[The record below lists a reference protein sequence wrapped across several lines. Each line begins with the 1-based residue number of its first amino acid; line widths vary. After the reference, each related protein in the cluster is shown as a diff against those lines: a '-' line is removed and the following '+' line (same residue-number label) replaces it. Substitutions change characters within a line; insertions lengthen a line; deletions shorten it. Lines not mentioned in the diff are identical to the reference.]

1 MEGSQYDVCASIT
14 TRSAVETNGSICMVW
29 YAYGPWNG
37 TTILISMYTYKD
49 TFGADVYTYFHDYQQ
64 F

>member
-1 MEGSQYDVCASIT
+1 
-14 TRSAVETNGSICMVW
+14 MVW